1 MRRYPVWDIRHSQPY
16 DSLLEA
22 LLASRGLSW
31 ADLAIDPENL
41 HPPELLTDLER
52 GVARLEAAIRKGER
66 IAVFGDYDADGITST
81 ALLLDFLEQAGAD
94 CSYLLPDRHRDGYG
108 IRPAAVQQVAA
119 QGAGVIATV
128 DNGVSAFEA
137 LELARSLGID
147 VVVIDHHQPQE
158 QLPPAHSLINP
169 NRRDCAYPFKGLAG
183 VGVTFKVVQALSQ
196 GFMEGDQRRRYLN
209 GLLDLVALGT
219 VADVMPVLGENR
231 VLIHRG
237 LKAMAQTTRPGLRQL
252 KVAAGCGDRPLTT
265 SVVGFQLAPRLN
277 VAGRLASPELALRLL
292 RAKSDSEA
300 MVLAGE
306 LNSLNSRRQQLQ
318 RAAFREAEGLV
329 SPEELDAERILV
341 VLGETWELGVIG
353 LIAGKLAER
362 FARPAVVC
370 TEAGEQ
376 GLYVGSARSIPGY
389 DIGAAVSA
397 CATHLTTYGG
407 HSGAAGFSL
416 APAAFESF
424 RAALI
429 DHAQAHLSAE
439 DLQARLQVDLV
450 IQPRDLGLQTLEA
463 LSRLEPFGNGNQAP
477 VFALRD
483 CRLKRCDRIGKEGA
497 HLKLGLEVGGQSC
510 TAVWWNQGEV
520 AAQLGVGQP
529 LAAAFE
535 LEEDTYAGR
544 GGVQLVLKDL
554 SPSPI

>member
-1 MRRYPVWDIRHSQPY
+1 MRRYPVWDIRCDRPY

-31 ADLAIDPENL
+31 ADLAIDPEYL
-41 HPPELLTDLER
+41 HPPELMADMER
-52 GVARLEAAIRKGER
+52 GAARLAAAIRQGER

-94 CSYLLPDRHRDGYG
+94 CHYLLPDRHRDGYG
-108 IRPAAVQQVAA
+108 IRPASVQQVAA
-119 QGAGVIATV
+119 QGARVIATV

-137 LELARSLGID
+137 LELAASLGID

-158 QLPPAHSLINP
+158 HLPPAHSLINP

-196 GFMEGDQRRRYLN
+196 SFMSGDQRRRYLN

-231 VLIHRG
+231 VLIHHG
-237 LKAMAQTTRPGLRQL
+237 LKTMAQTSRPGLRQL
-252 KVAAGCGDRPLTT
+252 KVAAGCADRPVTT
-265 SVVGFQLAPRLN
+265 STVGFQLAPRLN

-292 RAKSDSEA
+292 RAKADSEA
-300 MVLAGE
+300 MVLADQ
-306 LNSLNSRRQQLQ
+306 LNALNGKRQQLQ
-318 RAAFREAEGLV
+318 RSAVREAEGLV
-329 SPEELDAERILV
+329 SPEDLEAERIVV
-341 VLGETWELGVIG
+341 VLGESWELGVIG

-370 TEAGEQ
+370 TQNGQQ

-389 DIGAAVSA
+389 DIGEAISA
-397 CATHLTTYGG
+397 CAAHLTTYGG

-416 APAAFESF
+416 APAGFEAF

-429 DHAQAHLSAE
+429 DHAQAHLSAA

-450 IQPRDLGLQTLEA
+450 IQPQDLGMHTVESLG
-463 LSRLEPFGNGNQAP
+463 RLEPFGNGNQAP

-483 CRLKRCDRIGKEGA
+483 CRLKRCDRIGKEGT
-497 HLKLGLEVGGQSC
+497 HLKLGLEVGGQTC
-510 TAVWWNQGEV
+510 TALWWGQGE
-520 AAQLGVGQP
+520 AAGQLEVGQP
-529 LAAAFE
+529 LALAFE
-535 LEEDTYAGR
+535 LAEDTHAGK
-544 GGVQLVLKDL
+544 GGVQLVVKDL

>member
-1 MRRYPVWDIRHSQPY
+1 MRRYPVWDLRCDRPY

-22 LLASRGLSW
+22 LLASRGLNW
-31 ADLAIDPENL
+31 DDLAINPEHL
-41 HPPELLTDLER
+41 HPPELMTDMER
-52 GVARLEAAIRKGER
+52 GAARLETAIRQGER
-66 IAVFGDYDADGITST
+66 IVVFGDYDADGVTST
-81 ALLLDFLEQAGAD
+81 ALLLDFLEQAKAD
-94 CSYLLPDRHRDGYG
+94 CHYMLPDRHRDGYG
-108 IRPAAVQQVAA
+108 IRAAAVEQAA
-119 QGAGVIATV
+119 AKGTRVIATV
-128 DNGVSAFEA
+128 DNGISAFEA
-137 LELARSLGID
+137 LERARSLGID

-158 QLPPAHSLINP
+158 HLPPAHSIINP

-196 GFMEGDQRRRYLN
+196 AFLSGDQRRRYLN

-231 VLIHRG
+231 VLIHHG
-237 LKAMAQTTRPGLRQL
+237 LKTMAQTLRPGLRQL
-252 KVAAGCGDRPLTT
+252 KVAAGCADKPLTT
-265 SVVGFQLAPRLN
+265 SVIGFQLAPRLN

-292 RAKSDSEA
+292 RAKTDSEA
-300 MVLAGE
+300 MALADE
-306 LNSLNSRRQQLQ
+306 LNNLNGRRQQLQ
-318 RAAFREAEGLV
+318 RAASREAEGLV
-329 SPEELDAERILV
+329 SPEDLESDRIVV
-341 VLGETWELGVIG
+341 VLGEKWDLGVIG

-389 DIGAAVSA
+389 DIGGAVSA
-397 CATHLTTYGG
+397 CAAHLTTYGG

-416 APAAFESF
+416 APAAFEAF

-429 DHAQAHLSAE
+429 DHAQAHLAAA

-450 IQPRDLGLQTLEA
+450 IQPRDLGLQTVEA
-463 LSRLEPFGNGNQAP
+463 LGRLEPFGNGNQAP

-497 HLKLGLEVGGQSC
+497 HLKLGLEVQGQTC
-510 TAVWWNQGEV
+510 TAVWWSQGEV
-520 AAQLGVGQP
+520 AGQLGVGQP
-529 LAAAFE
+529 LAAAFQ
-535 LEEDTYAGR
+535 LEEDTYTGKGA
-544 GGVQLVLKDL
+544 VQLVLKDL

>member
-1 MRRYPVWDIRHSQPY
+1 MRRYPVWDLRCDRPY

-22 LLASRGLSW
+22 LLASRGLNW
-31 ADLAIDPENL
+31 DDLAINPEHL
-41 HPPELLTDLER
+41 YPPELMTDMER
-52 GVARLEAAIRKGER
+52 GAARLEAAIRKGER
-66 IAVFGDYDADGITST
+66 IVVFGDYDADGVTST
-81 ALLLDFLEQAGAD
+81 ALLIDFLEQAKAD
-94 CSYLLPDRHRDGYG
+94 CHYMLPDRHRDGYG
-108 IRPAAVQQVAA
+108 IRAAAVEQAAA
-119 QGAGVIATV
+119 QGTRVIATV
-128 DNGVSAFEA
+128 DNGISAFEA
-137 LELARSLGID
+137 LERARGLGID

-158 QLPPAHSLINP
+158 HLPLAHSIINP

-196 GFMEGDQRRRYLN
+196 AFLTGDQRRRYLN

-231 VLIHRG
+231 VLIHHG
-237 LKAMAQTTRPGLRQL
+237 LKTLAQTARPGLRQL
-252 KVAAGCGDRPLTT
+252 KVAAGCADKPLTT
-265 SVVGFQLAPRLN
+265 SVIGFQLAPRLN

-292 RAKSDSEA
+292 RAKTDSEA
-300 MVLAGE
+300 MALAEE
-306 LNSLNSRRQQLQ
+306 LNNLNSRRQQLQ
-318 RAAFREAEGLV
+318 RAASREAEGLV
-329 SPEELDAERILV
+329 SPEDLESDRIV
-341 VLGETWELGVIG
+341 VLLGERWDLGVIG

-370 TEAGEQ
+370 TENGEQ

-389 DIGAAVSA
+389 DIGGAVSA

-416 APAAFESF
+416 APAAFEAF

-429 DHAQAHLSAE
+429 DHAQAHLAAA

-450 IQPRDLGLQTLEA
+450 IQPRDLGMQTIEA
-463 LSRLEPFGNGNQAP
+463 LGRLEPFGNGNQAP

-483 CRLKRCDRIGKEGA
+483 CRLKRCDRIGKEGT
-497 HLKLGLEVGGQSC
+497 HLKLGLEVGGQAC
-510 TAVWWNQGEV
+510 TAVWWSQGEV
-520 AAQLGVGQP
+520 AGQLGVGQS
-529 LAAAFE
+529 LAVAFQ
-535 LEEDTYAGR
+535 LEEDTYTGKGA
-544 GGVQLVLKDL
+544 VQLVLKDL